1 LTCILIYDYII
12 VVYKDFPPITVIMT
26 FEENLSPISS
36 VVDEHLSMDEV
47 FLRKLK
53 KAIEE
58 NIETRDF
65 GVDELGREIGMSRS
79 QIHRKL
85 QALTGKSASRYIRTY
100 KLEKARD
107 LLRKNIG
114 TVSEISYKL
123 GFSSPAYFGQVYV
136 EEFGTP
142 PSEEKKNYTPTD
154 TSSIEKSPPSDS
166 RQRKLA
172 AIMFTDIVGYTALMG
187 NDEQKALDILR
198 QNRQIQKPL
207 IEELNGIWLKEL
219 GDGVLAQFDSASGAV
234 LCALK
239 IQRTAQRDF
248 DAQIRIGIHLGDV
261 TIENEDVFGDGVNIA
276 SRLQGIAD
284 PGGIYITE
292 SIQRAIRGRN
302 EFNLLKLGEVQL
314 KNVDYLVTT
323 YCLQG
328 DGLPVPNVA
337 RIQQLRASRI
347 VETGLPLANVNDNLI
362 KEVFDQLAKVKPS
375 IGKFLYID
383 EDEEDEEP
391 DVRELADL
399 LIRSYPWVIGVEL
412 RRLFSGSLRVLDQ
425 NRLAQIFTTIHR
437 SLQFLSFVLIIEL
450 YERIAEGKIKL
461 QKDFGLELKARFLE
475 LSFEDFIWIIK
486 EIGQTLEK
494 AGIERF
500 IPEMKDH
507 LDKEFYKVLEFD
519 IPRKNALGEY
529 QLDKPTDAEED
540 VSNLCIDYQ
549 DKLTIILSKMAF
561 ITKYK
566 LVTIKEIK
574 VLKARHK
581 DPLFQHWMDILNSSD
596 SDFRSKQ
603 EIFDSFSDSNVVLLM
618 KSLKRPSD
626 YLNLSPLIIDTR
638 GEVIDSREKFTLK
651 KDIFICKGF
660 ANNNIRYVGT
670 EVTEESDLRS
680 LSNYHELVEDFRE
693 IIQMSNN
700 GGKKN

>member
-1 LTCILIYDYII
+1 M
-12 VVYKDFPPITVIMT
+12 KP
-26 FEENLSPISS
+26 FEDDLDANPSA
-36 VVDEHLSMDEV
+36 VDEHLSMDEV

-100 KLEKARD
+100 KLEKARE
-107 LLRKNIG
+107 LLRKNVG

-142 PSEEKKNYTPTD
+142 PSEEKKNHDPTLA
-154 TSSIEKSPPSDS
+154 SSMDKDS
-166 RQRKLA
+166 TFESSQRKLV

-187 NDEQKALDILR
+187 SNEQKALELLR
-198 QNRQIQKPL
+198 KNRQIQKPL
-207 IEELNGIWLKEL
+207 IEGLNGIWLKEL

-234 LCALK
+234 ICAQK
-239 IQRTAQRDF
+239 IQRAAQRDF
-248 DAQIRIGIHLGDV
+248 DAKIRIGIHLGDV
-261 TIENEDVFGDGVNIA
+261 TIENDDVFGDGVNIA

-284 PGGIYITE
+284 PGGIYLSE
-292 SIQRAIRGRN
+292 SIQRAVRSRN

-328 DGLPVPNVA
+328 DGLPVPNAA

-347 VETGLPLANVNDNLI
+347 VETGVPLANVNDTLI

-375 IGKFLYID
+375 IGKFLYYD
-383 EDEEDEEP
+383 EEDEDEEP

-399 LIRSYPWVIGVEL
+399 LIRNYPWVIGVEL

-425 NRLAQIFTTIHR
+425 NRLTQIFTTIHR

-450 YERIAEGKIKL
+450 YERITEGKINL

-486 EIGQTLEK
+486 EIGKTLDQ
-494 AGIERF
+494 AGVERF

-507 LDKEFYKVLEFD
+507 LDDEFYKTLEFT
-519 IPRKNALGEY
+519 IPKKNALGEY
-529 QLDKPTDAEED
+529 QLDKTEED
-540 VSNLCIDYQ
+540 VSNQCIDYQ
-549 DKLTIILSKMAF
+549 DKLTIILSKTAF

-581 DPLFQHWMDILNSSD
+581 DPLFQHWMDILNSAD

-603 EIFDSFSDSNVVLLM
+603 EIFDSFSDSNAVLLM
-618 KSLKRPSD
+618 KSLKRPTD

-638 GEVIDSREKFTLK
+638 GEVIDSREKFSLK
-651 KDIFICKGF
+651 KDIFICEGF
-660 ANNNIRYVGT
+660 ANNNIRYAGT

-700 GGKKN
+700 RKK